1 MTVPVDRDRLRRTT
15 APHLLCERARTMPD
29 SVAFR
34 SKHFGIYRE
43 RRWRDYAA
51 LVAHAARALQGL
63 GIARGERVAIM
74 GDVCEEWM
82 FCDLA
87 AQSLG
92 AITYGIYPTAAPAEV
107 EYQMRDGGA
116 CVFIAEDQEYVDKI
130 LPMADR
136 LPDLRAIVV
145 LDDSAMFGY
154 AHEKLHRFADLLAAA
169 EKPDLAWLEKQS
181 RGAFTGRSRL
191 HRLYVRHD
199 RPSEGRAGQSR

>member
-51 LVAHAARALQGL
+51 LVAHAARALQDL
-63 GIARGERVAIM
+63 GIVRGERVAIM

-82 FCDLA
+82 ICDLA

-92 AITYGIYPTAAPAEV
+92 AITYGIYPTAAAAEV

-116 CVFIAEDQEYVDKI
+116 CVFIAEDQE
-130 LPMADR
+130 
-136 LPDLRAIVV
+136 
-145 LDDSAMFGY
+145 
-154 AHEKLHRFADLLAAA
+154 
-169 EKPDLAWLEKQS
+169 
-181 RGAFTGRSRL
+181 
-191 HRLYVRHD
+191 
-199 RPSEGRAGQSR
+199 